1 MTFEQL
7 RIFLVVAEQQHMT
20 RAAEHLHLTQSSV
33 SAAIAALEERH
44 AVKLFNRVGRGIEL
58 TEAGRLFLPEARAV
72 LERAADATRLLKDL
86 SGAPAGHLLLHASQT
101 VASYWLPS
109 RLMRY
114 RERYPQVAL
123 SMSVGNTRA
132 ATDAVLAG
140 QADLAVV
147 EGRVDQPALSVTRVG
162 EDRLV
167 LVVGRRHRWTK
178 GQGLSPADLLQTA
191 WIHREQGSGTRAAL
205 EEELRRLGIAPAA
218 LDVALEL
225 PSNEAVIAAVEAGT
239 SAAVLSFRAVEAH
252 LAQGRLRMPDF
263 PMPTRP
269 FFLLLHRE
277 RHVTRAMRAMIEILG
292 EAAEPEQR

>member
-1 MTFEQL
+1 MTLEQL
-7 RIFLVVAEQQHMT
+7 RIFLAVAEQQHMT

-86 SGAPAGHLLLHASQT
+86 SGAPAGHLSLYASQT
-101 VASYWLPS
+101 VASYWLPAH
-109 RLMRY
+109 LVRY
-114 RERYPQVAL
+114 HERYPQVEL
-123 SMSVGNTRA
+123 SMSVGNTRQA
-132 ATDAVLAG
+132 AEAVVEG
-140 QADLAVV
+140 RADLAVV
-147 EGRVDQPALSVTRVG
+147 EGRVDEPALVPRKVG

-167 LVVGRRHRWTK
+167 LVVGRRHRWAK
-178 GQGLSPADLLQTA
+178 GQGLEPGDLLETG
-191 WIHREQGSGTRAAL
+191 WIHREKGSGTRAAL
-205 EEELRRLGIAPAA
+205 EQELRRLGISPAD
-218 LDVALEL
+218 LQTGLEL

-239 SAAVLSFRAVEAH
+239 SAAVLSLRAVEAH
-252 LAQGRLRMPDF
+252 LAQGRLVMPDF

-277 RHVTRAMRAMIEILG
+277 RHVTRAMKAMMEVL
-292 EAAEPEQR
+292 AEG